1 MSKQLRY
8 RGDFVSRAGVVWR
21 IDIMQ
26 DADQPFDSI
35 GVLTFEAEETL
46 LMEWEE
52 KSKEE
57 VLQGCMATLKVES
70 PGDRTYEDL
79 YTIEV
84 GRIRMDVYRNN
95 ALYWCGTL
103 DAEFYEEPYEK
114 AAKYPVSLKFSDFGV
129 LGRLKYDLAGMRT
142 LKEIVTYCLQRAGL
156 TADIDESLI
165 STCISGSTPMSLKD
179 LKVRSDNFYDEDGEA
194 STLQEVLEGILQ
206 PLGLRMIQRCGKVYV
221 YDLNGLY
228 TKGQAKPM
236 QWDGDSQTMGVDVV
250 YNNAKI
256 TWSTYAQ
263 SGNLA
268 IQECWTIET
277 DPNLIALNNLNG
289 GSYNGARYFS
299 YHYSQ
304 DYWDWADGSDA
315 GFTIWISRTGK
326 NAELLN
332 SNVNFFK
339 IVPQYDGSD
348 AEGIAIYFTACLY
361 WKIGNHDNYTAQ
373 IQTARYG
380 EGHLPGVY
388 NAISTPLFRNNPIWL
403 PPVSNASKLCV
414 RVGLDLLIDP
424 RFNPFEEGVNWMKW
438 MEQKDWYNQW
448 NSRGNYFYV
457 PVVIK
462 FTTESGQ
469 TYVWDNRNI
478 VGQDV
483 KNAQVSTLG
492 QTYGQWVSYNGNDNA
507 PNAWGYLAYYQPD
520 DRAEKSGVLGWRKN
534 RPAINPHTGKIISVL
549 ANCSDGQYIPYPN
562 FGGEGG
568 NLTVQVHAG
577 GWMISDGNANVSS
590 SQVMNPYELWQ
601 KINWA
606 LVKLPEIEVMNNV
619 QFDAPINTDDVEYK
633 ATINESAKESL
644 EIDTICGSSSKGVPT
659 ARGAYFNTTTGKQ
672 ITSLTRAGRTTQIEE
687 LLIGTLYSQFADRR
701 TKLEGEA
708 KIAADGVVPYTEQNQ
723 EGKVFVLTADT
734 QNAIEDTSQAVI
746 VELRPDEYKK
756 EGEK

>member
-1 MSKQLRY
+1 MSKFLRY
-8 RGDFVSRAGVVWR
+8 RGEFVSRAGVAWR

-26 DADQPFDSI
+26 EADAAFDSI
-35 GVLTFEAEETL
+35 GVLTFEADETL
-46 LMEWEE
+46 LLEWEE

-57 VLQGCMATLKVES
+57 VLQGCMATLHLES

-84 GRIRMDVYRNN
+84 GRIRMDVYRNEV
-95 ALYWCGTL
+95 LYWSGTL

-114 AAKYPVSLKFSDFGV
+114 AANYPVGLKFSDFGV

-142 LKEIVTYCLQRAGL
+142 LYEIVNYCIQRAGIVA
-156 TADIDESLI
+156 TIDESLI
-165 STCISGSTPMSLKD
+165 STCISGSTAMSLKD

-194 STLQEVLEGILQ
+194 CTLQEVLEGILQ
-206 PLGLRMIQRCGKVYV
+206 PLGLRMIQRNGKVYV

-228 TKGQAKPM
+228 TKAQQKAL

-289 GSYNGARYFS
+289 GSYNGAKYFS

-332 SNVNFFK
+332 TNVNFFK

-348 AEGIAIYFTACLY
+348 AEGIAVYFRSVLY
-361 WKIGNHDNYTAQ
+361 WKIGNRKNYTAQ
-373 IQTARYG
+373 IQTQGYG
-380 EGHLPGVY
+380 EGRLPAPYMNCG
-388 NAISTPLFRNNPIWL
+388 AALFRNTPVWL
-403 PPVSNASKLCV
+403 PPVANASQLCV
-414 RVGLDLLIDP
+414 RIGLDLLVDP

-448 NSRGNYFYV
+448 NARGNYFYV

-462 FTTESGQ
+462 YEADNGKV
-469 TYVWDNRNI
+469 YVWDNRSIIGN
-478 VGQDV
+478 DV
-483 KNAQVSTLG
+483 SSAQVSALWP
-492 QTYGQWVSYNGNDNA
+492 TYGNWVEYNGNDDA

-534 RPAINPHTGKIISVL
+534 RPAINPHTGKIVSVL
-549 ANCSDGQYIPYPN
+549 AHCEDGQYIPYPN
-562 FGGEGG
+562 IGGAGG
-568 NLTVQVHAG
+568 NLTFQLHQG

-590 SQVMNPYELWQ
+590 TDVMNPHELWS
-601 KINWA
+601 KINWV

-633 ATINESAKESL
+633 AEINADAKEAL
-644 EIDTICGSSSKGVPT
+644 ELDTICGSSAKGVPT
-659 ARGAYFNTTTGKQ
+659 ARGAYFNANSGKQ
-672 ITSLTRAGRTTQIEE
+672 ITQLTRAGRTTQIEE
-687 LLIGTLYSQFADRR
+687 LLIGTLYSQFGNRR

-708 KIAADGVVPYTEQNQ
+708 EIAADGMVTYTEQNQ
-723 EGKVFVLTADT
+723 EGKLFLLTADT
-734 QNAIEDTSQAVI
+734 QNVMEDTSQAAI

-756 EGEK
+756 EGEA